1 MTRSG
6 GPARIA
12 LTAAFIMCGSFLGG
26 CRQIGPGLLH
36 SGILGYNEAF
46 NRSSNEQLLLN
57 LVRMRYR
64 HTPYFLEVNSLTNS
78 FSFGAGISTAG
89 NYKNKY
95 ESNHV
100 PFFSTANPYVNYGD
114 RPTFSYTPL
123 RGDKFVKQLMSP
135 LSLETLVLL
144 YYSGWSVDRVFRCCV
159 QSMNGI
165 QNAPGAS
172 GPTPGYVPEY
182 KQFHHLAGI
191 LRDLQTEGSIEL
203 GTEPGGKGLAM
214 LIAKNADSE
223 KVDELVNILGLK
235 PGRSFYGL
243 RTGVGD
249 PDPTKINVT
258 TRSLMGVMFYLSQA
272 VEAPLGDEL
281 AGKVTVTRTQQ
292 GYPFEWRM
300 ITGDVMRIRSS
311 SMRPRSVATAV
322 PYRGTWFYIADEDLS
337 SKATFSLLSQL
348 FSLQAGAV
356 KMQVPTLTLQVGE

>member
-1 MTRSG
+1 MRGSKRP
-6 GPARIA
+6 GPLGAAMA
-12 LTAAFIMCGSFLGG
+12 LVFAGAFPCG

-36 SGILGYNEAF
+36 SSILSYNEAF
-46 NRSSNEQLLLN
+46 NRSSNEQLLVN

-64 HTPYFLEVNSLTNS
+64 HTPYFLEVSSLTNS
-78 FSFGAGISTAG
+78 FSLGAGISSAG
-89 NYKNKY
+89 NYENKY
-95 ESNHV
+95 KPNHV

-114 RPTFSYTPL
+114 RPTMSYTPL

-172 GPTPGYVPEY
+172 GPTPSYVPQF
-182 KQFHHLAGI
+182 KNFHHLSGI
-191 LRDLQTEGSIEL
+191 LRDLQTEGAIEL
-203 GTEPGGKGLAM
+203 GKEPGGKNLAM

-223 KVDELVNILGLK
+223 KVDELINMLGLK
-235 PGRSFYGL
+235 PGRSFYTL

-249 PDPTKINVT
+249 PDPTSINVT

-272 VEAPLGDEL
+272 VEAPLGHEIM
-281 AGKVTVTRTQQ
+281 GRVTVTRTRQ
-292 GYPFEWRM
+292 GYPFDWRL

-311 SMRPRSVATAV
+311 PRRPHRAATAV
-322 PYRGTWFYIADEDLS
+322 PYRGTWFYVADDDLS

-356 KMQVPTLTLQVGE
+356 KMQVPTLTLQLGE